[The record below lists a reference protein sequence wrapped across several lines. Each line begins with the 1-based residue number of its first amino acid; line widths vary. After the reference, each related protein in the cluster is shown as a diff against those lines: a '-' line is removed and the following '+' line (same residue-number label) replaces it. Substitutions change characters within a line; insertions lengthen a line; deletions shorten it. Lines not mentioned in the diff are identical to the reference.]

1 MSSSSSSLNPTT
13 RSRTLLFISY
23 RDSRA
28 GASRSRRARIIT
40 NYDAAHD
47 DDDEHERLINAE
59 AGHISIDAE
68 LPPKWVD
75 IADQVK
81 EIIAGIQTKIAALD
95 KLHAKHVLPGFS
107 DRSAEEKEIEAATTD
122 ITKDFRQCQ
131 TLIQRIGSVP
141 SHTFPPSR
149 AGGSHHHHELAAK
162 NVQRSLAA
170 KVQELSATF
179 RKKQRVYMEKL
190 QGHAIKNQDLL
201 AASGAVSLK
210 GSAGMSA
217 LDEDVEA
224 AAASS
229 EGAVLRQVTA
239 VDLSLDT
246 RDRELTEIAKSIAQL
261 AELFKDLSALVI
273 DQGTLL
279 DSVEYNV
286 EQTAVHMEDA
296 VKELE
301 TATRYQKN
309 TGRRSCIFLLLLI
322 IFGLIIVLIFKP
334 RRHHSAPAPAPSS
347 SSSTGDEDQTSV
359 ATGAMTLAGLGNAES
374 VTAGLDALA
383 LDVVATSTPTPI
395 PRMRRVRERRRGREV
410 HVYR

>member
-1 MSSSSSSLNPTT
+1 MLCRSAYGLRRSVRPSVTCLNNVYVSWP
-13 RSRTLLFISY
+13 RRLVFGRQVRTLTSCHSHLRWCGGLQS
-23 RDSRA
+23 
-28 GASRSRRARIIT
+28 GANLSHRR
-40 NYDAAHD
+40 
-47 DDDEHERLINAE
+47 
-59 AGHISIDAE
+59 
-68 LPPKWVD
+68 VD

-149 AGGSHHHHELAAK
+149 PGGSHHHHELAAK

-179 RKKQRVYMEKL
+179 RKKQRVYMDKL

-239 VDLSLDT
+239 VDLSLET

-261 AELFKDLSALVI
+261 AELFKDLSVLVI

-286 EQTAVHMEDA
+286 EQTAMHMEDA
-296 VKELE
+296 VRELD
-301 TATRYQKN
+301 TATRYVL
-309 TGRRSCIFLLLLI
+309 TLCSLRVVCPPRPASLL
-322 IFGLIIVLIFKP
+322 VP
-334 RRHHSAPAPAPSS
+334 CRP
-347 SSSTGDEDQTSV
+347 
-359 ATGAMTLAGLGNAES
+359 
-374 VTAGLDALA
+374 
-383 LDVVATSTPTPI
+383 
-395 PRMRRVRERRRGREV
+395 
-410 HVYR
+410 